1 LPTSPGCYP
10 LKQTL
15 LVCDALALWEK
26 GISASTAASSD
37 AAARPSHSS
46 AELVSSS
53 AQTRQDRRRST
64 HYDTKRRVR
73 PLSGRLTL
81 ASDMLAAGDDSG
93 GAAGGSK
100 RFRRSTSHQ
109 LSPRPSAL
117 ILPLG
122 SS

>member
-1 LPTSPGCYP
+1 
-10 LKQTL
+10 

-93 GAAGGSK
+93 AAAGSK
-100 RFRRSTSHQ
+100 RFRRSTSRHVSNLAKF
-109 LSPRPSAL
+109 LS
-117 ILPLG
+117 LG
-122 SS
+122 SG